1 MEWAEK
7 RDCRANGEAIFSALR
22 TPRLRFRKIS
32 YLIGQPTGLSLE
44 KEMGYAIKF
53 SLQRIND
60 RRYPMLP
67 VTITNIHQAFR
78 EIKHFVCDQWEGD
91 YRGAARQALK
101 EILETRMHNTLDAYL
116 SQVRDRGLVDR
127 RNGSYPRHLLTELG
141 DLELHIPRTR
151 TASAIS
157 VLKRF
162 ARRVLPVERMVM
174 LTFLLGL
181 STRKVGQALL
191 PILGEP
197 ISPST
202 ISEIAKQLD
211 QAVEAYHQRKLTD
224 TYEVLLLD
232 GIVLKRKTGVGTQ
245 KRTVLVALGI
255 KSNNKKEVIDFR
267 QVRSESQS
275 ACEGFLNSLYQRG
288 LIGQNLKLIVVDGG
302 KGLDAALSLVY
313 GHVPVQRC
321 WAHKT
326 RNVLNHV
333 KKADCEAVKK
343 DLQHI
348 SHAQTL
354 RQAQKAAQRFVKRW
368 QTRYPKATSCLAQDL
383 PEMLAFLRI
392 ATSLPHSALRTTNA
406 IERRFREVRRRTRP
420 MGVFSDH
427 TSIDRIMLSVF
438 MFENLKQ
445 KTNTPFLLM
454 TQNT

>member
-1 MEWAEK
+1 
-7 RDCRANGEAIFSALR
+7 
-22 TPRLRFRKIS
+22 
-32 YLIGQPTGLSLE
+32 
-44 KEMGYAIKF
+44 
-53 SLQRIND
+53 
-60 RRYPMLP
+60 MLP
-67 VTITNIHQAFR
+67 VTITNIHQAFG
-78 EIKHFVCDQWEGD
+78 EIKSLQCDQWEGD
-91 YRGAARQALK
+91 YRLEARQSLK
-101 EILETRMHNTLDAYL
+101 EILETRMHNSIDTYL
-116 SQVRDRGLVDR
+116 SQVRERAITDR
-127 RNGSYPRHLLTELG
+127 RNGFYSRHLLTELG
-141 DLELHIPRTR
+141 DLELQIPRTR
-151 TASAIS
+151 RTSAIS

-162 ARRVLPVERMVM
+162 ARRVLPVERMI
-174 LTFLLGL
+174 LLAFLLGL
-181 STRKVGQALL
+181 SPRKVGQALL

-202 ISEIAKQLD
+202 VSEIAKQLD
-211 QAVEAYHQRKLTD
+211 RAVEAYHQRKLSD

-232 GIVLKRKTGVGTQ
+232 GLVLKRKTGVGTQ

-255 KSNNKKEVIDFR
+255 KSDGKKEVIDFR

-288 LIGQNLKLIVVDGG
+288 LQGQNLKLMVVDGG
-302 KGLDAALSLVY
+302 KGLDAALALVY

-326 RNVLNHV
+326 RNVLNYV
-333 KKADCEAVKK
+333 KRADQQAVKK
-343 DLQHI
+343 DLQRI

-354 RQAQKAAQRFVKRW
+354 RQAQHAAQRFVRRW
-368 QTRYPKATSCLAQDL
+368 QSPYPKATACLSQTL
-383 PEMLAFLRI
+383 SELLAFLRI

-438 MFENLKQ
+438 TFENLKQ
-445 KTNTPFLLM
+445 KTSTPFLLL

>member
-1 MEWAEK
+1 
-7 RDCRANGEAIFSALR
+7 
-22 TPRLRFRKIS
+22 
-32 YLIGQPTGLSLE
+32 
-44 KEMGYAIKF
+44 
-53 SLQRIND
+53 
-60 RRYPMLP
+60 MLP

-78 EIKHFVCDQWEGD
+78 EIKYFDWSQWQGD
-91 YRGAARQALK
+91 FRVEARQSLK
-101 EILETRMHNTLDAYL
+101 EALEDRMHNSIDAYL
-116 SQVRDRGLVDR
+116 SQVRERGLVDR
-127 RNGSYPRHLLTELG
+127 RNGTYSRHLLTEVG
-141 DLELHIPRTR
+141 NLELQIPRTR
-151 TASAIS
+151 TTSAIS

-162 ARRVLPVERMVM
+162 ARRVFPVERMIL

-197 ISPST
+197 VSPST
-202 ISEIAKQLD
+202 VSEIAKQLD
-211 QAVEAYHQRKLTD
+211 HAVEAYHQRKLSD

-232 GIVLKRKTGVGTQ
+232 GLVLKRKTGFGTQ

-255 KSNNKKEVIDFR
+255 RPDHKKEVIDFR

-288 LIGQNLKLIVVDGG
+288 LQGQNLKLMVVDGG
-302 KGLDAALSLVY
+302 TGLDAALTLVY

-326 RNVLNHV
+326 RNVLNYV
-333 KKADCEAVKK
+333 KRADLKAVKK
-343 DLQHI
+343 DLQRI

-354 RQAQKAAQRFVKRW
+354 PQAQQAAQRFVRRW
-368 QTRYPKATSCLAQDL
+368 QTRYPKATGCLTQNL
-383 PEMLAFLRI
+383 PELLTFLRTT
-392 ATSLPHSALRTTNA
+392 TSLPHSALRTTNA

-438 MFENLKQ
+438 TFENLRQ
-445 KTNTPFLLM
+445 KTSTPFLLL
-454 TQNT
+454 TQNNYLHSNKPHPIALLWSMRYI

>member
-1 MEWAEK
+1 
-7 RDCRANGEAIFSALR
+7 
-22 TPRLRFRKIS
+22 
-32 YLIGQPTGLSLE
+32 
-44 KEMGYAIKF
+44 
-53 SLQRIND
+53 
-60 RRYPMLP
+60 MLP
-67 VTITNIHQAFR
+67 VTIKNIHQAFR
-78 EIKHFVCDQWEGD
+78 EIKHFEYDQWEGD

-101 EILETRMHNTLDAYL
+101 EILETRMHNTMDAYL
-116 SQVRDRGLVDR
+116 SQVRDRGVVDR

-141 DLELHIPRTR
+141 DLELQIPRTR
-151 TASAIS
+151 TASGIS

-162 ARRVLPVERMVM
+162 ARRVLPVERLV
-174 LTFLLGL
+174 LLAFLLGL

-191 PILGEP
+191 PIVGESV
-197 ISPST
+197 SPST
-202 ISEIAKQLD
+202 VSQIGKQLD
-211 QAVEAYHQRKLTD
+211 HAVEAYHQRKLTD

-232 GIVLKRKTGVGTQ
+232 GIVLKRKTGLGTQ

-255 KSNNKKEVIDFR
+255 RPDQKKEVIDFR

-288 LIGQNLKLIVVDGG
+288 LLGQNLKLIVVDGG
-302 KGLDAALSLVY
+302 KGLDAALPLVY

-326 RNVLNHV
+326 RNVLNYV
-333 KKADCEAVKK
+333 KKADHESVKK
-343 DLQHI
+343 DLQRI

-354 RQAQKAAQRFVKRW
+354 REAQKAAQRFVNRW
-368 QTRYPKATSCLAQDL
+368 KTLYPKAIQCLNQDL
-383 PEMLAFLRI
+383 IELLAFLRI
-392 ATSLPHSALRTTNA
+392 KTSLPHSALRTTNA

-438 MFENLKQ
+438 TFENLKQ
-445 KTNTPFLLM
+445 KTSTPFLLL

>member
-1 MEWAEK
+1 MERTEK
-7 RDCRANGEAIFSALR
+7 MDCGANSEVFFKAMR
-22 TPRLRFRKIS
+22 TPKFKFRKIS
-32 YLIGQPTGLSLE
+32 YLIGQPIGLYPE
-44 KEMGYAIKF
+44 KEMGYAVKF
-53 SLQRIND
+53 SLKRIND

-78 EIKHFVCDQWEGD
+78 EIKHFQFDQWEGD
-91 YRGAARQALK
+91 YRVATRQALK
-101 EILETRMHNTLDAYL
+101 EILETRMHNTIDAYL
-116 SQVRDRGLVDR
+116 SQVRDRGLSDR
-127 RNGSYPRHLLTELG
+127 RNGSYSRHLLTELG
-141 DLELHIPRTR
+141 DLELQIPRTR

-162 ARRVLPVERMVM
+162 ARRVLPVERMIM
-174 LTFLLGL
+174 LAFLLGL
-181 STRKVGQALL
+181 STRKVGQALF

-197 ISPST
+197 VSPST
-202 ISEIAKQLD
+202 VSEIAKQLD
-211 QAVEAYHQRKLTD
+211 QAVEAYHRRKLTD

-255 KSNNKKEVIDFR
+255 RPDQKKEVIDFR
-267 QVRSESQS
+267 QVHSESQS

-288 LIGQNLKLIVVDGG
+288 LQGQNLKLIVVDGG

-313 GHVPVQRC
+313 GNVPVQRC

-326 RNVLNHV
+326 RNVLNYV
-333 KKADCEAVKK
+333 KKADHERVKK
-343 DLQHI
+343 DLQRI

-354 RQAQKAAQRFVKRW
+354 REAQKAAQRFVNRW
-368 QTRYPKATSCLAQDL
+368 KTRYPKAIQCLSQDL
-383 PEMLAFLRI
+383 PELLAFLRI
-392 ATSLPHSALRTTNA
+392 KTALPPSVLRTTNA

-438 MFENLKQ
+438 TFENLKQ
-445 KTNTPFLLM
+445 KSGTPFLLL
-454 TQNT
+454 TC

>member
-1 MEWAEK
+1 
-7 RDCRANGEAIFSALR
+7 
-22 TPRLRFRKIS
+22 
-32 YLIGQPTGLSLE
+32 
-44 KEMGYAIKF
+44 
-53 SLQRIND
+53 
-60 RRYPMLP
+60 MLP

-78 EIKHFVCDQWEGD
+78 EIKHFQSDQWEGD
-91 YRGAARQALK
+91 YRKATRQALK
-101 EILETRMHNTLDAYL
+101 EILETRMHNSIDAYL
-116 SQVRDRGLVDR
+116 SQVRDRGLSDR
-127 RNGSYPRHLLTELG
+127 RNGSYSRHLLTELG
-141 DLELHIPRTR
+141 DLELQIPRTR
-151 TASAIS
+151 TTSAIS
-157 VLKRF
+157 ILKRF
-162 ARRVLPVERMVM
+162 ARRVLPVERMIM
-174 LTFLLGL
+174 LAFLLGL

-191 PILGEP
+191 PILGELV
-197 ISPST
+197 SPST
-202 ISEIAKQLD
+202 VSEIAKQLD

-255 KSNNKKEVIDFR
+255 KADQKKEVIDFR

-275 ACEGFLNSLYQRG
+275 GCEGFLNSLYQRG

-302 KGLDAALSLVY
+302 KGLTTALSVVY

-326 RNVLNHV
+326 RNVLNRV
-333 KKADCEAVKK
+333 KKTDHEAVKK
-343 DLQHI
+343 DLQRI

-368 QTRYPKATSCLAQDL
+368 QTRYPEATRCLTPDL

-392 ATSLPHSALRTTNA
+392 ATFLPHSALRTTNA

-438 MFENLKQ
+438 TFENLKQ
-445 KTNTPFLLM
+445 KTSTPFLLL

>member
-1 MEWAEK
+1 
-7 RDCRANGEAIFSALR
+7 
-22 TPRLRFRKIS
+22 
-32 YLIGQPTGLSLE
+32 
-44 KEMGYAIKF
+44 
-53 SLQRIND
+53 
-60 RRYPMLP
+60 MLP

-78 EIKHFVCDQWEGD
+78 EIKHFRHDQWEGD
-91 YRGAARQALK
+91 YRVVTRQALK
-101 EILETRMHNTLDAYL
+101 EILETRMHNRIDAHL
-116 SQVRDRGLVDR
+116 SQVRHQGVSDR
-127 RNGSYPRHLLTELG
+127 RNGSYSRHLLTELG
-141 DLELHIPRTR
+141 DLELQIPRTR

-162 ARRVLPVERMVM
+162 ARRVLPVERMIM

-181 STRKVGQALL
+181 STRKVSQALL

-197 ISPST
+197 VSPST
-202 ISEIAKQLD
+202 ISAIAKQLD

-255 KSNNKKEVIDFR
+255 KADQKKEVIDFR

-275 ACEGFLNSLYQRG
+275 ACEGFLTSLYQRG

-302 KGLDAALSLVY
+302 KGLDAALSVVY

-333 KKADCEAVKK
+333 KKADHEAVKK
-343 DLQHI
+343 DLQRV

-354 RQAQKAAQRFVKRW
+354 RQAQKAAQRFVRRW
-368 QTRYPKATSCLAQDL
+368 QTSYPKASRCLTQDL

-392 ATSLPHSALRTTNA
+392 ATFLPHSALRTTNA

-438 MFENLKQ
+438 TFENLKQ
-445 KTNTPFLLM
+445 KTSTPFLLL

>member
-1 MEWAEK
+1 
-7 RDCRANGEAIFSALR
+7 
-22 TPRLRFRKIS
+22 
-32 YLIGQPTGLSLE
+32 
-44 KEMGYAIKF
+44 
-53 SLQRIND
+53 
-60 RRYPMLP
+60 MLP

-78 EIKHFVCDQWEGD
+78 EIKHFAYDQWEGE

-101 EILETRMHNTLDAYL
+101 EILETRMHNTIDSYL
-116 SQVRDRGLVDR
+116 SHARERELADR
-127 RNGSYPRHLLTELG
+127 RNGSYSRHLLTELG
-141 DLELHIPRTR
+141 DLELQIPRTR
-151 TASAIS
+151 TVSAIS

-162 ARRVLPVERMVM
+162 ARRVLPVERLV
-174 LTFLLGL
+174 LLAFLLGL

-202 ISEIAKQLD
+202 VSEIAKQLD
-211 QAVEAYHQRKLTD
+211 HAVEAYHQRKLTD

-232 GIVLKRKTGVGTQ
+232 GLVLKRKTGVGTQ

-255 KSNNKKEVIDFR
+255 KSDGKKEVIDFR

-275 ACEGFLNSLYQRG
+275 AWEGFLNSLYQRG
-288 LIGQNLKLIVVDGG
+288 LQGQNLKLVIVDGG
-302 KGLDAALSLVY
+302 TGLEAALPLVY

-326 RNVLNHV
+326 RNVLNYA
-333 KKADCEAVKK
+333 KKADHESVKN
-343 DLQHI
+343 DLQRI

-354 RQAQKAAQRFVKRW
+354 REARKAAQRFVNRW
-368 QTRYPKATSCLAQDL
+368 KTLYPKAIQCLSQDL
-383 PEMLAFLRI
+383 PELLAFLRI
-392 ATSLPHSALRTTNA
+392 KTSLPHSALRTTNA

-438 MFENLKQ
+438 TFENLKQ
-445 KTNTPFLLM
+445 KTSTPFLLL
-454 TQNT
+454 TSHLRCYDNE

>member
-1 MEWAEK
+1 
-7 RDCRANGEAIFSALR
+7 
-22 TPRLRFRKIS
+22 
-32 YLIGQPTGLSLE
+32 
-44 KEMGYAIKF
+44 
-53 SLQRIND
+53 
-60 RRYPMLP
+60 MLP

-78 EIKHFVCDQWEGD
+78 EIKYFQCDPWEGD
-91 YRGAARQALK
+91 YRKASRQALK
-101 EILETRMHNTLDAYL
+101 EILETRMHNSLDAYL
-116 SQVRDRGLVDR
+116 SQVRDQGLSDR
-127 RNGSYPRHLLTELG
+127 RNGFYSRHLLTEMG
-141 DLELHIPRTR
+141 DLELQIPRTR

-157 VLKRF
+157 ILKRF
-162 ARRVLPVERMVM
+162 ARRALPVERLIM

-197 ISPST
+197 VSPST
-202 ISEIAKQLD
+202 VSEIAKQLD
-211 QAVEAYHQRKLTD
+211 QAVEAYHQRKLPD

-255 KSNNKKEVIDFR
+255 KADQKKEVIDFR

-302 KGLDAALSLVY
+302 KGLDTALSVVY

-333 KKADCEAVKK
+333 KKTDHEAVKK
-343 DLQHI
+343 DLQRI

-354 RQAQKAAQRFVKRW
+354 RQAQQAAQRFVKRW
-368 QTRYPKATSCLAQDL
+368 QMRYPNATRCLTQDL

-438 MFENLKQ
+438 TFENLKQ
-445 KTNTPFLLM
+445 KTSTPFLLL

>member
-1 MEWAEK
+1 
-7 RDCRANGEAIFSALR
+7 
-22 TPRLRFRKIS
+22 
-32 YLIGQPTGLSLE
+32 
-44 KEMGYAIKF
+44 
-53 SLQRIND
+53 
-60 RRYPMLP
+60 MLP

-78 EIKHFVCDQWEGD
+78 EIKHFQCDQWEGD
-91 YRGAARQALK
+91 YRGAARQTLK
-101 EILETRMHNTLDAYL
+101 EILETRMHNSLDAYL

-127 RNGSYPRHLLTELG
+127 RNGSYCRHLLTELG
-141 DLELHIPRTR
+141 DLELQIPRTR

-162 ARRVLPVERMVM
+162 ARRVLPVERMIM

-191 PILGEP
+191 PILGESV
-197 ISPST
+197 SPST
-202 ISEIAKQLD
+202 VSQISKQLD

-245 KRTVLVALGI
+245 KRTVLVALGVRAD
-255 KSNNKKEVIDFR
+255 KKKEVIDFR

-302 KGLDAALSLVY
+302 KGLDAALSVVY

-333 KKADCEAVKK
+333 KKADHEAVKK
-343 DLQHI
+343 DLQRI

-354 RQAQKAAQRFVKRW
+354 RQAQKAAQRFLKRW
-368 QTRYPKATSCLAQDL
+368 QTCYPKATHCLTQDL
-383 PEMLAFLRI
+383 PEMLAFLGI
-392 ATSLPHSALRTTNA
+392 ATLLPHSALRTTNA

-438 MFENLKQ
+438 TFENLKQ
-445 KTNTPFLLM
+445 KTSTPFLLL

>member
-1 MEWAEK
+1 
-7 RDCRANGEAIFSALR
+7 
-22 TPRLRFRKIS
+22 
-32 YLIGQPTGLSLE
+32 
-44 KEMGYAIKF
+44 
-53 SLQRIND
+53 
-60 RRYPMLP
+60 MLP

-78 EIKHFVCDQWEGD
+78 EIKYFDWSQWQGD
-91 YRGAARQALK
+91 FRVEARQSLK
-101 EILETRMHNTLDAYL
+101 EALEDRMHNSIDAYL
-116 SQVRDRGLVDR
+116 SQVRERGLVDR
-127 RNGSYPRHLLTELG
+127 RNGTYSRHLLTEVG
-141 DLELHIPRTR
+141 NLELQIPRTR
-151 TASAIS
+151 TTSAIS

-162 ARRVLPVERMVM
+162 ARRVFPVERMIL

-197 ISPST
+197 VSPST
-202 ISEIAKQLD
+202 VSEIAKQLD
-211 QAVEAYHQRKLTD
+211 HAVEAYHQRKLSD

-232 GIVLKRKTGVGTQ
+232 GLVLKRKTGFGTQ

-255 KSNNKKEVIDFR
+255 RPDHKKEVIDFR

-288 LIGQNLKLIVVDGG
+288 LQGQNLKLMVVDGG
-302 KGLDAALSLVY
+302 TGLDAALTLVY

-326 RNVLNHV
+326 RNVLNYV
-333 KKADCEAVKK
+333 KRADQKAVKK
-343 DLQHI
+343 DLQRI

-354 RQAQKAAQRFVKRW
+354 RQAQQAAQRFVRRW
-368 QTRYPKATSCLAQDL
+368 QTRYPKATGCLTQNL
-383 PEMLAFLRI
+383 PELLTFLRT

-438 MFENLKQ
+438 TFENLRQ
-445 KTNTPFLLM
+445 KTSTPFLLL
-454 TQNT
+454 TQNN

>member
-1 MEWAEK
+1 
-7 RDCRANGEAIFSALR
+7 
-22 TPRLRFRKIS
+22 
-32 YLIGQPTGLSLE
+32 
-44 KEMGYAIKF
+44 
-53 SLQRIND
+53 
-60 RRYPMLP
+60 MLP

-78 EIKHFVCDQWEGD
+78 EIKHFQHDQWEGD
-91 YRGAARQALK
+91 YRVATRQALK
-101 EILETRMHNTLDAYL
+101 EILETRMHNRIDTHL
-116 SQVRDRGLVDR
+116 SQVRHQGVSDR
-127 RNGSYPRHLLTELG
+127 RNGSYSRHLLTELG
-141 DLELHIPRTR
+141 DLELQIPRTR

-162 ARRVLPVERMVM
+162 ARRVLPVERMIM

-197 ISPST
+197 VSPST

-224 TYEVLLLD
+224 TYEVVLLD

-255 KSNNKKEVIDFR
+255 KADKKKEVIDFR

-288 LIGQNLKLIVVDGG
+288 LIGHNLKLIVVDGG
-302 KGLDAALSLVY
+302 KGLDAALSVVY

-333 KKADCEAVKK
+333 KKADHEAVKK
-343 DLQHI
+343 DLQRI

-354 RQAQKAAQRFVKRW
+354 RQAQKAAQRFVKRY
-368 QTRYPKATSCLAQDL
+368 QTRYPKATRCLTQDL

-392 ATSLPHSALRTTNA
+392 ATFLPHSALRTTNA

-438 MFENLKQ
+438 TFENLKQ
-445 KTNTPFLLM
+445 KTSTPFLLL
-454 TQNT
+454 TQNI

>member
-1 MEWAEK
+1 
-7 RDCRANGEAIFSALR
+7 
-22 TPRLRFRKIS
+22 
-32 YLIGQPTGLSLE
+32 
-44 KEMGYAIKF
+44 
-53 SLQRIND
+53 
-60 RRYPMLP
+60 MLP

-78 EIKHFVCDQWEGD
+78 EIKHFDWSQWQGD
-91 YRGAARQALK
+91 FRTEARQSLK
-101 EILETRMHNTLDAYL
+101 EVLEDRMQNGIDAYL
-116 SQVRDRGLVDR
+116 SQVRERGLADR
-127 RNGSYPRHLLTELG
+127 RNGTYSRHLLTEVG
-141 DLELHIPRTR
+141 DLELQIPRTR
-151 TASAIS
+151 TTSAIS

-162 ARRVLPVERMVM
+162 GRRVFPVERMIL

-202 ISEIAKQLD
+202 VSEIAKQLD
-211 QAVEAYHQRKLTD
+211 HAVEAYHQRKLSD

-232 GIVLKRKTGVGTQ
+232 GLVLKRKTGLGTQ

-255 KSNNKKEVIDFR
+255 KPDHKKEVIDFR
-267 QVRSESQS
+267 QVPSESQS

-288 LIGQNLKLIVVDGG
+288 LQGQHLKLIVVDGG
-302 KGLDAALSLVY
+302 TGLDAALALVY

-326 RNVLNHV
+326 RNVLNYV
-333 KKADCEAVKK
+333 KRADQKTVKK
-343 DLQHI
+343 DLQRI

-354 RQAQKAAQRFVKRW
+354 RQAQQATQRFVRRW
-368 QTRYPKATSCLAQDL
+368 QTHYPKATRCLTQNL
-383 PEMLAFLRI
+383 PELLAFLRI

-438 MFENLKQ
+438 TFENLKQ
-445 KTNTPFLLM
+445 KTSTPFLLL

>member
-1 MEWAEK
+1 
-7 RDCRANGEAIFSALR
+7 
-22 TPRLRFRKIS
+22 
-32 YLIGQPTGLSLE
+32 
-44 KEMGYAIKF
+44 
-53 SLQRIND
+53 
-60 RRYPMLP
+60 MLP

-78 EIKHFVCDQWEGD
+78 EIKHFQSDQWEGD
-91 YRGAARQALK
+91 YRKATRQALK
-101 EILETRMHNTLDAYL
+101 EILETRMHNSIDAYL
-116 SQVRDRGLVDR
+116 SQVRDRGLSDR
-127 RNGSYPRHLLTELG
+127 RNGSYSRHLLTELG
-141 DLELHIPRTR
+141 DLELQIPRTR
-151 TASAIS
+151 TTSAIS
-157 VLKRF
+157 ILKRF
-162 ARRVLPVERMVM
+162 ARRVLPVERMIV
-174 LTFLLGL
+174 LAFLLGL

-191 PILGEP
+191 PILGELV
-197 ISPST
+197 SPST
-202 ISEIAKQLD
+202 VSEIAKQLD

-255 KSNNKKEVIDFR
+255 KADQKKEVIDFR

-275 ACEGFLNSLYQRG
+275 GCEGFLNSLYQRG

-302 KGLDAALSLVY
+302 KGLTTALSVVY

-326 RNVLNHV
+326 RNVLNRV
-333 KKADCEAVKK
+333 KKTDHEAVKK
-343 DLQHI
+343 DLQRI

-368 QTRYPKATSCLAQDL
+368 QTRYPEATRCLTPDL

-392 ATSLPHSALRTTNA
+392 ATFLPHSALRTTNA

-438 MFENLKQ
+438 TFENLKQ
-445 KTNTPFLLM
+445 KTSTPFLLL

>member
-1 MEWAEK
+1 
-7 RDCRANGEAIFSALR
+7 
-22 TPRLRFRKIS
+22 
-32 YLIGQPTGLSLE
+32 
-44 KEMGYAIKF
+44 
-53 SLQRIND
+53 
-60 RRYPMLP
+60 MLP

-78 EIKHFVCDQWEGD
+78 EIKHFEYDQWEGD

-101 EILETRMHNTLDAYL
+101 EILETRMHNTLDVYL
-116 SQVRDRGLVDR
+116 SQVWDRGLADR

-141 DLELHIPRTR
+141 DLGLQIPRTR

-162 ARRVLPVERMVM
+162 AHRVLPVERLV
-174 LTFLLGL
+174 LLAFLLGL

-191 PILGEP
+191 PILGESV
-197 ISPST
+197 SPST
-202 ISEIAKQLD
+202 VSEIAKQLD
-211 QAVEAYHQRKLTD
+211 HAVEAYHQRKLTD
-224 TYEVLLLD
+224 TYEALLLD

-255 KSNNKKEVIDFR
+255 KSDKKKEVIDFR

-275 ACEGFLNSLYQRG
+275 AWEGFLNSLYQRG
-288 LIGQNLKLIVVDGG
+288 LQGQNLKLMVVDGG
-302 KGLDAALSLVY
+302 TGLEAALPLVY

-326 RNVLNHV
+326 RNVLNYV
-333 KKADCEAVKK
+333 KKADQETVKK
-343 DLQHI
+343 DLQRI

-354 RQAQKAAQRFVKRW
+354 RQAQKAAKRFVNRW
-368 QTRYPKATSCLAQDL
+368 KTRYPKATQCLSQDL
-383 PEMLAFLRI
+383 PELLAFLRI
-392 ATSLPHSALRTTNA
+392 KTSLPHSTLRTTNA

-438 MFENLKQ
+438 TFENLKQ
-445 KTNTPFLLM
+445 KTNTPFLLL

>member
-1 MEWAEK
+1 
-7 RDCRANGEAIFSALR
+7 
-22 TPRLRFRKIS
+22 
-32 YLIGQPTGLSLE
+32 
-44 KEMGYAIKF
+44 
-53 SLQRIND
+53 
-60 RRYPMLP
+60 MLP

-78 EIKHFVCDQWEGD
+78 EIKYFQCGQWEGD
-91 YRGAARQALK
+91 YRGAARQTLK
-101 EILETRMHNTLDAYL
+101 EILETRMHNSMDAYL

-127 RNGSYPRHLLTELG
+127 RNGSYSRHLLTELG
-141 DLELHIPRTR
+141 DLELQIPRTR

-162 ARRVLPVERMVM
+162 ARRVLPVERMIM

-197 ISPST
+197 VSPST
-202 ISEIAKQLD
+202 VSQISKQLD

-245 KRTVLVALGI
+245 KRTVLVALGMRADQ
-255 KSNNKKEVIDFR
+255 KKEVIDFR

-333 KKADCEAVKK
+333 KKVDHEAVKK
-343 DLQHI
+343 DLQRI

-354 RQAQKAAQRFVKRW
+354 RQAQKTAQRFVKRW
-368 QTRYPKATSCLAQDL
+368 QTRYPKATRCLTQDL

-392 ATSLPHSALRTTNA
+392 ATFLPHSALRTTNA

-438 MFENLKQ
+438 TFENLKQ
-445 KTNTPFLLM
+445 KTSTPFLLL